1 LISGISSHHSIR
13 LAAAI
18 GMAAALTLAAACGGG
33 DSTSGAGG
41 ATQPAGLNYQK
52 VVPSDRTFTVDD
64 VVVAGA
70 KKGKQYDVTGLP
82 AGKEAWQIFFGPD
95 SSNRYDVELRIYA
108 THANAVTDGTPLAEE
123 GTGEGMVKNKETQ
136 SWPSG
141 AKDRWFAGG
150 VTDVS
155 SPGSRQAPGPRY
167 QDFAIYGNLVMLCQG
182 ADVEQSLDR
191 CSLLVQAL
199 GGPSLKK

>member
-1 LISGISSHHSIR
+1 MASGTSASR
-13 LAAAI
+13 YVRVLTMLAMTATLA
-18 GMAAALTLAAACGGG
+18 LAAACGGG
-33 DSTSGAGG
+33 DSTGDGG
-41 ATQPAGLNYQK
+41 AAQPATSNYQK
-52 VVPSDRTFTVDD
+52 VVPSDRVFTVDD
-64 VVVAGA
+64 VVAAGA
-70 KKGKQYDVTGLP
+70 KKGKQYDVTGLS
-82 AGKEAWQIFFGPD
+82 AGKEAWQVFFGPD
-95 SSNRYDVELRIYA
+95 SSNRFDVELRIYA
-108 THANAVTDGTPLAEE
+108 THASAVTDGTPLAEE
-123 GTGEGMVKNKETQ
+123 GTGEGMVRHKETQ

-155 SPGSRQAPGPRY
+155 SPGSKQAPGPRY

-182 ADVEQSLDR
+182 ADANQSLDR